1 MSRRL
6 GTPYMRGKSD
16 VIENFAPNG
25 GNAVAEGLAV
35 ILHTDGTIKPF
46 AGSGVIIGV
55 AGVKEMKNQSVVR
68 NGLEVVVQIASG
80 AVPAKGAA
88 VYVDADGKFTQAAT
102 TGEGGSAVN
111 NTAVNATFRGAK
123 ETAVTSAGTSVDAA
137 AIDFAGGL

>member
-35 ILHTDGTIKPF
+35 ILHTDGTIKPY

-55 AGVKEMKNQSVVR
+55 AGLKELKHQSVVR
-68 NGLEVVVQIASG
+68 SGLEVLVRLASG
-80 AVPAKGAA
+80 VTPAVGAA
-88 VYVDADGKFTQAAT
+88 VYVDSDGKFTST
-102 TGEGGSAVN
+102 STD
-111 NTAVNATFRGAK
+111 NTAVNATFRGEK
-123 ETAVTSAGTSVDAA
+123 ETAVDSTGTTYDAV

>member
-55 AGVKEMKNQSVVR
+55 AGVKEIKTQSVVR
-68 NGLEVVVQIASG
+68 AGLEVLVQLASG
-80 AVPAKGAA
+80 ANPSAGAA
-88 VYVDADGKFTQAAT
+88 VYVTADGKFTDSSS
-102 TGEGGSAVN
+102 SA
-111 NTAVNATFRGAK
+111 TAVNATFRGAK
-123 ETAVTSAGTSVDAA
+123 EAAVNSAGTAVEAA

>member
-25 GNAVAEGLAV
+25 GNAVAAGLAV
-35 ILHTDGTIKPF
+35 ILHTDGTIKPY

-55 AGVKEMKNQSVVR
+55 AGMKEMKHQSVVR
-68 NGLEVVVQIASG
+68 AGLEVLVQLASG
-80 AVPAKGAA
+80 AVPAAGAA

-111 NTAVNATFRGAK
+111 NTAVNATFRGVK
-123 ETAVTSAGTSVDAA
+123 ETAIDASGTTHDAA
-137 AIDFAGGL
+137 PIDFAGGL

>member
-25 GNAVAEGLAV
+25 GNAVAAGLAV
-35 ILHTDGTIKPF
+35 ILHTDGTIKPY

-55 AGVKEMKNQSVVR
+55 AGMKEMKHQSVVR
-68 NGLEVVVQIASG
+68 AGLEVLVQLASG
-80 AVPAKGAA
+80 VTPSSGAA
-88 VYVDADGKFTQAAT
+88 VYVDADGKFTPSAT

-123 ETAVTSAGTSVDAA
+123 ETAIDASGTTHDAA
-137 AIDFAGGL
+137 PIDFAGGL

>member
-16 VIENFAPNG
+16 VIENFAPYNST
-25 GNAVAEGLAV
+25 AVAEGLAV
-35 ILHTDGTIKPF
+35 ILHSDGTLKAF

-55 AGVKEMKNQSVVR
+55 AGVKEIKTQSVVR
-68 NGLEVVVQIASG
+68 AGLEVLVQLASG
-80 AVPAKGAA
+80 ANPSAGAA
-88 VYVDADGKFTQAAT
+88 VYVTADGKFTEAAT
-102 TGEGGSAVN
+102 VTVSDETVN

-123 ETAVTSAGTSVDAA
+123 ETAVNSAGTTCDAA

>member
-25 GNAVAEGLAV
+25 GNAVAAGLAV
-35 ILHTDGTIKPF
+35 ILHTDGTIKPY

-55 AGVKEMKNQSVVR
+55 AGMKEMKHQSVVR
-68 NGLEVVVQIASG
+68 AGLEVLVQLASG
-80 AVPAKGAA
+80 AVPAAGAA

-102 TGEGGSAVN
+102 TSEGGSAVN

-123 ETAVTSAGTSVDAA
+123 ETAIDASGTTHDAA
-137 AIDFAGGL
+137 PIDFAGGL